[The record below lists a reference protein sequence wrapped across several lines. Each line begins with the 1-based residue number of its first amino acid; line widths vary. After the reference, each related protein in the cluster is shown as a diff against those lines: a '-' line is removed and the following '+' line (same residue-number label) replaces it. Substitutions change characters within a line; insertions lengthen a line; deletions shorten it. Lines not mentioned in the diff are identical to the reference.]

1 MSDEQT
7 LRVTSVVSTDNQ
19 IPSEYSLGQN
29 YPNPFNPTTTI
40 EFGLTENGHVELAI
54 YNGLGDKVMT
64 LVNDELSAGTHKV
77 TVQAGNLPTGLYF
90 YRIRANHFTS
100 VKKMLLVK

>member
-1 MSDEQT
+1 M
-7 LRVTSVVSTDNQ
+7 LRVTSVVSTENQ
-19 IPSEYSLGQN
+19 IPDVYSLGQN

-40 EFGLTENGHVELAI
+40 EFGLIEPGHVELII

-64 LVNDELSAGTHKV
+64 LVDDNMTAGTHKV